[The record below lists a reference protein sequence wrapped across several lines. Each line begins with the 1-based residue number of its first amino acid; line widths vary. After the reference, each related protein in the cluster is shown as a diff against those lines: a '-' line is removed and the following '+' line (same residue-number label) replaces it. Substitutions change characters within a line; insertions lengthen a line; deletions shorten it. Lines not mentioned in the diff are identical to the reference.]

1 MTQNWEAFSTNP
13 DRRVGTEARKTYD
26 LKLKNG
32 FIEKYLSGSAI
43 LDIGYKGYES
53 DVLPI
58 VPQAIGVDLDYPGY
72 DGEMLPFATAS
83 QDAVFSSH
91 CLEHVKDARATI
103 REWFRV
109 LRIGGF
115 LVVCVPHQYLYER
128 RIELPSPWNLD
139 HRRFY
144 TPATL
149 MADVE
154 AALEPNSY
162 RVRHLID
169 NDLGYDYAI
178 PLHQHPGGCYEIE
191 LVLERIAPPVWRLG
205 EPAEPEGV
213 TAVFSSGMLTA
224 GMLTAEQSVKAVRGY
239 IKRLHRTL
247 VSLGR
252 SLKP

>member
-1 MTQNWEAFSTNP
+1 MTRNWEASSTNL

-32 FIEKYLSGSAI
+32 FIEKYLSGTAI
-43 LDIGYKGYES
+43 LDIGYKGYETN
-53 DVLPI
+53 VLPI
-58 VPQAIGVDLDYPGY
+58 VPQAIGIDLDYPGY
-72 DGEMLPFATAS
+72 DGETLPFASAS

-91 CLEHVKDARATI
+91 CLEHVRDARTTI

-115 LVVCVPHQYLYER
+115 LVICVPHQYLYER
-128 RIELPSPWNLD
+128 RIGPPSQWNLD

-169 NDLGYDYAI
+169 NDFGYDYTL

-191 LVLERIAPPVWRLG
+191 LVLERIAPPAWRLG
-205 EPAEPEGV
+205 KPAHPARI
-213 TAVFSSGMLTA
+213 TAVFSSEMLA
-224 GMLTAEQSVKAVRGY
+224 AAQSVKAVRGY
-239 IKRLHRTL
+239 MKRLHRTL
-247 VSLGR
+247 VRLGR
-252 SLKP
+252 SLKQSG